1 MHTRG
6 KPLDFGA
13 TNGPATSQVGVEAK
27 SFVRCS
33 NTSMRRSATTIPK
46 PTPRI
51 SFPKWTPK
59 SPIPKFR
66 SRNWRPTSSG
76 DIVPAGGS
84 ALPSCHL
91 NVQSAGIFRS
101 GISESTDHQ
110 QSSVY
115 KATHLIQNYVGFIL
129 TATSQVGV
137 EETTGRA
144 AVGSDCPGLFVALEK
159 APGRISYDIEAE
171 MFFRHAQESERR

>member
-1 MHTRG
+1 VLKYLDEEERYHYSEAHSEDLIPQVDPKITYTEVQ
-6 KPLDFGA
+6 KPQLA
-13 TNGPATSQVGVEAK
+13 
-27 SFVRCS
+27 S
-33 NTSMRRSATTIPK
+33 NIIRRYCPCWWICVT
-46 PTPRI
+46 
-51 SFPKWTPK
+51 
-59 SPIPKFR
+59 
-66 SRNWRPTSSG
+66 
-76 DIVPAGGS
+76 V
-84 ALPSCHL
+84 LPL